1 MENERNTDKLA
12 GYLIKLGG
20 LAIVLALCWYFKNVL
35 IYIIVAF
42 VVSMIGRPFMQ
53 LLKKIRIK
61 GKSAPNWLLAI
72 FTIVLILALLVL
84 LFTQIVPLVS
94 NIVRDASAI
103 SDSAQF
109 SSNPIE
115 KVNEWI
121 IGLFPDV
128 GADFDITAVVLGKLK
143 ELVSFSQV
151 SGLVGSVASL
161 VIDIVVA
168 VFSVVFIAFF
178 FIKEDGLFER
188 ILCALVPDRHEL
200 TLRKTLSEIKQLLS
214 RYFVGLV
221 IEMLGVALVDF
232 LGLWLIARFDFSYA
246 IGVGFIAGL
255 LNVIPYVGPL
265 IGDVIGIVFG
275 IVLKLGTG
283 AGLDVNIWVFALI
296 ILAIM
301 LAAQLIDNFIY
312 QPLIYSTSIKAHP
325 LEIFIVLLMAGHI
338 GGIVGMLVAIPAYTV
353 VRVIAIRFF
362 YRFKPIQRLVPDLA
376 EGKRTRLL
384 RILIEGLLL
393 EDRFL
398 ILCESRRHQACHPY
412 GGQWAKAWDLCMVR
426 PSY

>member
-1 MENERNTDKLA
+1 
-12 GYLIKLGG
+12 
-20 LAIVLALCWYFKNVL
+20 
-35 IYIIVAF
+35 
-42 VVSMIGRPFMQ
+42 
-53 LLKKIRIK
+53 
-61 GKSAPNWLLAI
+61 
-72 FTIVLILALLVL
+72 
-84 LFTQIVPLVS
+84 
-94 NIVRDASAI
+94 
-103 SDSAQF
+103 
-109 SSNPIE
+109 
-115 KVNEWI
+115 
-121 IGLFPDV
+121 LFPNV
-128 GADFDITAVVLGKLK
+128 GTDFDITAVVLGKLK
-143 ELVSFSQV
+143 ELVSFNQV
-151 SGLVGSVASL
+151 SGIVGSVASL

-221 IEMLGVALVDF
+221 IEMLGVALIDF

-301 LAAQLIDNFIY
+301 LAAQLVDNFIY

-376 EGKRTRLL
+376 EEDK
-384 RILIEGLLL
+384 IIENI
-393 EDRFL
+393 D
-398 ILCESRRHQACHPY
+398 
-412 GGQWAKAWDLCMVR
+412 
-426 PSY
+426 